1 MNSFISTSRD
11 RLVATGFAASSIDP
25 NNVRYRSVLFEINV
39 NTTRYDFY
47 PFAEGSQDS
56 QFSDENEV
64 LFMAGSIF
72 RIVNVQKVSQD
83 DP

>member
-39 NTTRYDFY
+39 NTTRDDVK
-47 PFAEGSQDS
+47 PFGD
-56 QFSDENEV
+56 
-64 LFMAGSIF
+64 
-72 RIVNVQKVSQD
+72 
-83 DP
+83 